1 MLKGRAVDA
10 LVRDIMST
18 DVLTAR
24 DPKDMAY
31 ILEKLR
37 GQSMTPHRFM
47 FHVVLFRMYSKD
59 STYDVLSKHVGACQP
74 GRQSPDWTG
83 MTKALASLYRAPE
96 AVWGGMFYPATLRSV
111 RLRSGRWKKFSN
123 VTAGGAAQP
132 AMQANRDMHA
142 FKMVWKA
149 LEADDTLTKYFMHR
163 KVLATDTSKNTVL
176 QAREAFAA
184 WYDSFYH
191 YMSNNTKGWW
201 GDYPMKCILDVP
213 CTSGLRC
220 LRDSE
225 PVFPDMVLSRWP
237 VRCPAYKAG
246 LQALLKMRYK
256 RNALGADLKYK
267 LLMRAHAEIS
277 RRLGAQH
284 HCVATTLA
292 QLCWQKRRGA

>member
-1 MLKGRAVDA
+1 MFLSLVRLTGAFSLVSFCPGGYQRGMPQLSKFLHDTPEDARRRRERKRRRDAPREPKRAKTGAKATSHKRKRLPCCGKERRHCACDAEVGSMLKGRAVDA

-123 VTAGGAAQP
+123 VTEGGAAQP

-149 LEADDTLTKYFMHR
+149 LEADDTLTKYFMRR

-184 WYDSFYH
+184 WYDSFYN
-191 YMSNNTKGWW
+191 YISNNTKCWW
-201 GDYPMKCILDVP
+201 GTI
-213 CTSGLRC
+213 R
-220 LRDSE
+220 
-225 PVFPDMVLSRWP
+225 
-237 VRCPAYKAG
+237 
-246 LQALLKMRYK
+246 
-256 RNALGADLKYK
+256 
-267 LLMRAHAEIS
+267 
-277 RRLGAQH
+277 
-284 HCVATTLA
+284 
-292 QLCWQKRRGA
+292 